1 MRRPLPLALR
11 PGGSRRRR
19 SLDAVQA
26 TRRPRP
32 FFFDFY
38 RSEAGCAPRA
48 GTHLRERSE
57 CLRVLPPVRGTH
69 ELALHEGDGA
79 QLTAAA
85 ADLREALS

>member
-19 SLDAVQA
+19 DLDAVQA

-32 FFFDFY
+32 FFFVCY
-38 RSEAGCAPRA
+38 RSKANSAPRA
-48 GTHLRERSE
+48 GTHLRERSD
-57 CLRVLPPVRGTH
+57 CLRVLP
-69 ELALHEGDGA
+69 
-79 QLTAAA
+79 LTRCAHQGAA